1 MAFYAPRRKTKPAE
15 IEEVGELNIV
25 PYLDILM
32 NLIIF
37 MLLSVTG
44 LATYGVLNVGAPSYG
59 AGAGAGGEDDT
70 PKLLLA
76 VLVGKSGI
84 YVTSQNAKVK
94 FDEAGKLVENP
105 EGTPTIA
112 AKGDGT
118 FDLDKLT
125 QAMVQVKSTVPSKTD
140 IIISAEAD
148 IPYETLIAV
157 MDAVRETSGS
167 QKKLL
172 FPDVVLGA
180 P

>member
-1 MAFYAPRRKTKPAE
+1 VAFYAPRRKTKPAE

-59 AGAGAGGEDDT
+59 AGAGSGGDDQ

-94 FDEAGKLVENP
+94 FDESGKLVDNP
-105 EGTPTIA
+105 EGTPTIP

-148 IPYETLIAV
+148 IPYESLIAV
-157 MDAVRETSGS
+157 MDAVRETSGA

>member
-44 LATYGVLNVGAPSYG
+44 LATFGVLNVGAPSYG
-59 AGAGAGGEDDT
+59 AGAGAGGDDQ

-84 YVTSQNAKVK
+84 YVTSQNTKLK
-94 FDEAGKLVENP
+94 FDGAGALVDNP
-105 EGTPTIA
+105 EGTPTIP
-112 AKGDGT
+112 AKADGSY
-118 FDLDKLT
+118 DLDLLT
-125 QAMVQVKSTVPSKTD
+125 KAMVKIKNDFQSKTD

-148 IPYETLIAV
+148 IPYESLVAV
-157 MDAVRETSGS
+157 MDAVRETSGA
-167 QKKLL
+167 QKRIL

>member
-59 AGAGAGGEDDT
+59 AAGGGGEDDK

-84 YVTSQNAKVK
+84 YVTSQSTKLK
-94 FDEAGKLVENP
+94 FDEAGGLVENP
-105 EGTPTIA
+105 EGTPTIV
-112 AKGDGT
+112 AKGDGSY
-118 FDLDKLT
+118 DLELLT
-125 QAMVQVKSTVPSKTD
+125 KAMVKIKNDFQSKTD